1 MTDPDIHLAVE
12 TWESLF
18 RAQATIYRQ
27 LSEVPFRSADLQVNE
42 YGVLHALSSAR
53 RGLRM
58 TDLGKDVLLSQ
69 AGMSRL
75 VLRLEGRGLVERTND
90 PNDGRAC
97 RLSLT
102 AEGRKLYR
110 RVGSLHA
117 RQVADLM
124 NVAMT
129 RQQLETLR
137 DLCRKLAL
145 GTPLGP
151 RSQEAA
157 DSAGSRKGADMVAD
171 SPSLISCATAGPS
184 GAAPVETS

>member
-12 TWESLF
+12 TWEALF
-18 RAQATIYRQ
+18 RAQATIYRE

-42 YGVLHALSSAR
+42 YGVMHALSGAR
-53 RGLRM
+53 SGLRM

-75 VLRLEGRGLVERTND
+75 VLRLEGRGLIERTND
-90 PNDGRAC
+90 PDDGRAS

-117 RQVADLM
+117 RQVAELM
-124 NVAMT
+124 NGTMS
-129 RQQLETLR
+129 RHQLETLR
-137 DLCRKLAL
+137 DLCRNLAW
-145 GTPLGP
+145 GVHAGP
-151 RSQEAA
+151 HGPEAA
-157 DSAGSRKGADMVAD
+157 GNELTTEVGTT
-171 SPSLISCATAGPS
+171 TAG
-184 GAAPVETS
+184 